1 MGNLMREVR
10 SWLDDTEKVLQLLQE
25 EKDLS
30 NENKIHETIEVGFS
44 QFSVFFANI
53 VKIPT
58 RFSLDP
64 KCSLTIIS
72 PSSRLEMK
80 AIRR

>member
-10 SWLDDTEKVLQLLQE
+10 SWLDGTEKVLQLLQE

-44 QFSVFFANI
+44 SLVF
-53 VKIPT
+53 
-58 RFSLDP
+58 
-64 KCSLTIIS
+64 
-72 PSSRLEMK
+72 SSRTLLK
-80 AIRR
+80 SLAVLAIIQNLASSSFLLPTITGLD